1 MILPHVTFLLTNV
14 PIDLVKN
21 SIEKR
26 WNLIKSATNL
36 PLQEFQK
43 GIEFLIKI
51 LFFSLILRKL
61 FKKKLS
67 FRIHLYYRYV
77 DDTFLI
83 IPKNMIKETIENFNS
98 YHTRL
103 KLTGHG
109 GTHRSV
115 YDTASPGDR
124 SVSTWPAWAAPSQ
137 GNPSVD
143 AQCGWTRG
151 IGVGKLLVSCI
162 GHHLASPGAT
172 PSQGNLTLS
181 VSCHR
186 ESTIGEPIDRRSVRL
201 HQVCGGRGRRYPSMG
216 KPIRRGIS
224 MPSM

>member
-1 MILPHVTFLLTNV
+1 MSKIFPKIFKKSLRSPKSQVKNTFIFKDVIPKTKILIDQIMILPHVTFLLTNV

-124 SVSTWPAWAAPSQ
+124 SVSTWPA
-137 GNPSVD
+137 
-143 AQCGWTRG
+143 
-151 IGVGKLLVSCI
+151 
-162 GHHLASPGAT
+162 
-172 PSQGNLTLS
+172 
-181 VSCHR
+181 
-186 ESTIGEPIDRRSVRL
+186 
-201 HQVCGGRGRRYPSMG
+201 
-216 KPIRRGIS
+216 
-224 MPSM
+224 